1 MDMVDSLRLVKLR
14 VVAALRAHAMR
25 RRILSLDFMMLK
37 ELEEIASFDR
47 ELQHCLVD
55 LNETSRQHA
64 ALQRDAR
71 SSSFQSRTQSSN
83 SSDDKSDSEGS
94 DYSMSEELE
103 DVAEQLQMERVV
115 LQRTR
120 SVRELH
126 AESYRKLQALQNEL
140 RLRVA
145 AAVVTSAMLRFYH
158 ARVTFFV

>member
-1 MDMVDSLRLVKLR
+1 MDMVDALRLLKIR

-25 RRILSLDFMMLK
+25 RRIYSLEIMMQQ
-37 ELEEIASFDR
+37 ELAEIAAFDR
-47 ELQHCLVD
+47 ELQTCLVD

-71 SSSFQSRTQSSN
+71 SSSLQDEPEAEQAGGD
-83 SSDDKSDSEGS
+83 SDGS
-94 DYSMSEELE
+94 GYSVDEELQ

-126 AESYRKLQALQNEL
+126 AESYRKLQVLQYEL
-140 RLRVA
+140 RVRLA
-145 AAVVTSAMLRFYH
+145 ASVVTSAMLRFYC
-158 ARVTFFV
+158 ARTTLFV